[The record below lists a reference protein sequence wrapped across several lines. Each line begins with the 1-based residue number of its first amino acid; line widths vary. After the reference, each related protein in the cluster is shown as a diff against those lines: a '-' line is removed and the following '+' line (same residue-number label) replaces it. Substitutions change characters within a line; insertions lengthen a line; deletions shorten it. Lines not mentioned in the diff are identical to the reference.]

1 MILPTKHIPT
11 RQSLIGV
18 GALVLQHL
26 ERERTL
32 TDLWNRTGEVAGV
45 GTFSRLVLT
54 LDLLFA
60 IGAVETANGLL
71 RRARP

>member
-1 MILPTKHIPT
+1 MILPTKHVPT

-32 TDLWNRTGEVAGV
+32 TDLWERVHEVTEV
-45 GTFSRLVLT
+45 GTFGRLVLT

-60 IGAVETANGLL
+60 MGAVEMTNGLL

>member
-11 RQSLIGV
+11 NQSLIGL
-18 GALVLQHL
+18 GALVLQQL
-26 ERERTL
+26 GRERTL
-32 TDLWNRTGEVAGV
+32 TDLWNRTREVAGV
-45 GTFSRLVLT
+45 GTFGRLALT

-60 IGAVETANGLL
+60 IGAIETADGLL

>member
-1 MILPTKHIPT
+1 MILPTKHVPT
-11 RQSLIGV
+11 KQSLIGV

-32 TDLWNRTGEVAGV
+32 TDLWERVHKVTEV
-45 GTFSRLVLT
+45 GTFKRLVLT
-54 LDLLFA
+54 LDLLYA
-60 IGAVETANGLL
+60 IGAIEIGNGLL

>member
-1 MILPTKHIPT
+1 MILPTKHVPT

-26 ERERTL
+26 DRERTL
-32 TDLWNRTGEVAGV
+32 TDLWDRVHGIGEV
-45 GTFSRLVLT
+45 GTFRRLVLT

-60 IGAVETANGLL
+60 MGAVEMQDGLL
-71 RRARP
+71 RKARP